1 MSLQPEEELV
11 VYKSSM
17 RIPYRWA
24 AGLTA
29 SQFYRRLAQEK
40 KIYATR
46 CPKTQQVL
54 MPPRK
59 STTGTEE
66 WVEVGP
72 GGTVKSF
79 TVVRYPVPS
88 LTPTTPPVVYAL
100 IQLDGADT
108 AFVHQ
113 LGEVEIDKVKTGMR
127 VMAVFAEKTSG
138 NILDIQYFKPEAVEA
153 VEVV

>member
-1 MSLQPEEELV
+1 MSLQPDEELV

-24 AGLTA
+24 AGLIA
-29 SQFYRRLAQEK
+29 SKFYRHIAQEK

-46 CPKTQQVL
+46 CPKTQKVL

-59 STTGTEE
+59 SPNGTED

-72 GGTVKSF
+72 GGEIKSF

-88 LTPTTPPVVYAL
+88 LNPTTLPIVYAL

-113 LGEVEIDKVKTGMR
+113 LGEIETDKVKTGMR
-127 VMAVFAEKTSG
+127 VTAVFAEKAAG
-138 NILDIQYFKPEAVEA
+138 NILDIQYFKPETVEI
-153 VEVV
+153 V

>member
-1 MSLQPEEELV
+1 MSLQPDEELV

-29 SQFYRRLAQEK
+29 SQFYRRIAQEK

-59 STTGTEE
+59 SQTTTED

-72 GGTVKSF
+72 GGEIKSF

-88 LTPTTPPVVYAL
+88 LTPTTPPIVYAL
-100 IQLDGADT
+100 IKLDGADT
-108 AFVHQ
+108 AFIHQ
-113 LGEVEIDKVKTGMR
+113 LGECEVESVKTGMR
-127 VMAVFAEKTSG
+127 VTAVFAEKASG
-138 NILDIQYFKPEAVEA
+138 NILDIQYFKPEVVESL
-153 VEVV
+153 